1 MFLKKYKFYR
11 NAMESGQIIKEIRT
25 KHGLTQNEFAERLS
39 ISRSALTQLEAGN
52 TKPSFEVIRVL
63 TEAFDVDPVRF
74 FPPKKSGKRIG
85 AEVTAA
91 NVQGILDFYRQHYGI
106 QYNEVMEDR
115 MIDIFLELESDT
127 KRVEALRNVYRI
139 YRAVSRIT
147 EKLER
152 DFMDPLKR
160 HLNTVK
166 TLKKINEEG
175 LAEELNKEVTESSEQ
190 LNFNLQIIYRD
201 ALLFMSMYG
210 NKLSDLPDLLTKHQ
224 IELVRKDSEHQKIM
238 KYSEEKY
245 LNAFLYLLK
254 HAKDLEQVEEYFD
267 IESYWRE

>member
-1 MFLKKYKFYR
+1 
-11 NAMESGQIIKEIRT
+11 MEPGDIIKEIRT
-25 KHGLTQNEFAERLS
+25 QQGLTQNEFAERLS

-52 TKPSFEVIRVL
+52 TKPSFEVLRVL
-63 TEAFDVDPVRF
+63 AEDFDLDVSRF
-74 FPPKKSGKRIG
+74 FPQKKSGKRMQVN
-85 AEVTAA
+85 VTAS
-91 NVQGILDFYRQHYGI
+91 NVQRILDFYRQHYGI

-115 MIDIFLELESDT
+115 MIEIFLDT
-127 KRVEALRNVYRI
+127 ETDAGKVEALRRVYRI
-139 YRAVSRIT
+139 YRAVSRIA
-147 EKLER
+147 EKMER

-210 NKLSDLPDLLTKHQ
+210 NKLSDLPDLLTRHQ